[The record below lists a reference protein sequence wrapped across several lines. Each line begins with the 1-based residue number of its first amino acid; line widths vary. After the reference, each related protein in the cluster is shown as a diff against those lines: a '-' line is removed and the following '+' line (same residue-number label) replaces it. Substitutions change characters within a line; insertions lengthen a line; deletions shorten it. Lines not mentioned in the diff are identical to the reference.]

1 MLDTLIRVSKLDE
14 TLKTK
19 MYLTRFEILGRT
31 TLIER
36 RERGDAIQY
45 FIITKN
51 LDKVS
56 FNNPKQAISL
66 ILFIPALR

>member
-14 TLKTK
+14 TLK
-19 MYLTRFEILGRT
+19 TRFEILGRT